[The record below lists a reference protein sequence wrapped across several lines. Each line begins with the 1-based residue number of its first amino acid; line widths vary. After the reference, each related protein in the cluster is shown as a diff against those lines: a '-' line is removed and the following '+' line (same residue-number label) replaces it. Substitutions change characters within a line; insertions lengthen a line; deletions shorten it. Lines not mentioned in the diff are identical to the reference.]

1 MQDQPLHKFRRA
13 MVILSD
19 GEDNQSRY
27 TRDQALE
34 MAQKADVV
42 IYTISTNI
50 TPHSDRWRQGDEVL
64 RGGNRRPGVFPVQG
78 ARTWTNRSRT
88 SPTNCGTSTAFSTAR
103 SR

>member
-1 MQDQPLHKFRRA
+1 MQDQPLYKFRRA

-34 MAQKADVV
+34 MAQKADVT

-50 TPHSDRWRQGDEVL
+50 THIETDGDKVL
-64 RGGNRRPGVFPVQG
+64 RYFAERNGRPGVLPFQGQRSEPVV
-78 ARTWTNRSRT
+78 
-88 SPTNCGTSTAFSTAR
+88 
-103 SR
+103 

>member
-1 MQDQPLHKFRRA
+1 

-19 GEDNQSRY
+19 GDDNQSRY

-50 TPHSDRWRQGDEVL
+50 SRHDTDGDKVL
-64 RGGNRRPGVFPVQG
+64 RYFSREDRRPVLLPFQG
-78 ARTWTNRSRT
+78 GR
-88 SPTNCGTSTAFSTAR
+88 PGTVIR
-103 SR
+103 EHQ